1 MKTRRRIK
9 KRRAT
14 RKGGMFR
21 SALTP
26 LKQGAKIVAE
36 GVVKSKTQDEFK
48 NKVKSW
54 ENKENN
60 ENVRN
65 SNTSMKPILYGN
77 F

>member
-21 SALTP
+21 RVA
-26 LKQGAKIVAE
+26 KGVAEGAKIVAE

-65 SNTSMKPILYGN
+65 SNTSMKPSLYGN